1 VAALARARTTPG
13 YGRPVL
19 EGAHRRD
26 VSAQDATSLADERD
40 RRVEQLFGSSPDG
53 LRAAWEA
60 YGDVVHGFCARL
72 VGPDR
77 AVDATQEVFIAAWR
91 ARYRYDAERG
101 ALVGW
106 LVGIARNKVLGI
118 LRGEARHPTPA
129 DPATLTLPPSVDE
142 VERLADRILL
152 AHALDALPPRTR
164 IAIQLAVME
173 GRTHQE
179 VADLTGV
186 PLGTVKSD
194 IRRGLLRLRRAMEA
208 GTDG

>member
-1 VAALARARTTPG
+1 MPALAHARAARG

-26 VSAQDATSLADERD
+26 VSREDATSLSDERD
-40 RRVEQLFGSSPDG
+40 RRVEQLFASSPDG
-53 LRAAWEA
+53 LHAAWST
-60 YGDVVHGFCARL
+60 YGDVIHGFCARL

-91 ARYRYDAERG
+91 SRDRYDPQRG

-106 LVGIARNKVLGI
+106 LMGIARNKVLGV
-118 LRGEARHPTPA
+118 LRSDGRRPTPA
-129 DPATLTLPPSVDE
+129 DPATLTLPPSPDD

-164 IAIQLAVME
+164 TAVQLSVME

-179 VADLTGV
+179 VADVTGV

-208 GTDG
+208 GTDA